1 MENSPSSPGPTTLP
15 VDYGLNI
22 YKIKSILGQGGF
34 GITYLAHD
42 SSLDRDVAIKEF
54 MPQGMATRSE
64 DYTLHSVDADD
75 ESVCTL
81 EWGLERFI
89 REAKTLSKFNHPN
102 IVRVHTVFEANN
114 TAYMVMSYEKGVSFQ
129 EILKKGQPSEDDLTD
144 MIMGILDGLEG
155 MHAEGFIHRDIK
167 PGNIFIR
174 ADGSALLLD
183 FGSARQAIGEETH
196 TLTKIASPGYAPFE
210 QYYGRSDMQGPW
222 TDIYGLGATLYR
234 AITGEAP
241 IDATFRNRSSGEEAI
256 QEIVDILDQHNDK
269 YSPFLLRA
277 VEHAIRTNHKDRPQT
292 VAEWRQMLADPSV
305 STVTQWR
312 YAASSFRNKSANKP
326 EEKKKINWKD
336 YLVFASL
343 LIALAAV
350 LSTYL

>member
-1 MENSPSSPGPTTLP
+1 ML
-15 VDYGLNI
+15 
-22 YKIKSILGQGGF
+22 F
-34 GITYLAHD
+34 
-42 SSLDRDVAIKEF
+42 
-54 MPQGMATRSE
+54 RS
-64 DYTLHSVDADD
+64 TLHSVKADD
-75 ESVCTL
+75 DSICTL

-114 TAYMVMSYEKGVSFQ
+114 TAYMVMSYEKGVTFQ
-129 EILKKGQPSEDDLTD
+129 EIVKKGQPSEDDLTD

-196 TLTKIASPGYAPFE
+196 TLTKVASPGYAPFE

-256 QEIVDILDQHNDK
+256 QEVVDVLDKYSDK

-277 VEHAIRTNHKDRPQT
+277 VEHAIRTNHRDRPQT
-292 VAEWRQMLADPSV
+292 VAEWRVMLTDPSL

-312 YAASSFRNKSANKP
+312 YAQSSFKKKSENTQ

-336 YLVFASL
+336 YLVFGSL
-343 LIALAAV
+343 LIALVAI

>member
-1 MENSPSSPGPTTLP
+1 MANSQASPDLTTLP
-15 VDYGLNI
+15 AGYELNS
-22 YKIKSILGQGGF
+22 YTIKNILGQGGF
-34 GITYLAHD
+34 GITYLAED

-54 MPQGMATRSE
+54 MPQGMATRGE
-64 DYTLHSVDADD
+64 DYTLHSVKAGED
-75 ESVCTL
+75 SVCTL

-129 EILKKGQPSEDDLTD
+129 EILKKEQPSEDKLTD
-144 MIMGILDGLEG
+144 MIMGLLDGLEG

-174 ADGSALLLD
+174 EDGSALLLD

-196 TLTKIASPGYAPFE
+196 TLTKVASPGYAPFE

-222 TDIYGLGATLYR
+222 TDIYALGATLYR

-256 QEIVDILDQHNDK
+256 QEVVDILDKHSDK
-269 YSPFLLRA
+269 YSPFFLRA
-277 VEHAIRTNHKDRPQT
+277 VEHAIRTNHKERPQS
-292 VAEWRQMLADPSV
+292 VAEWRTMLTDPSV

-312 YAASSFRNKSANKP
+312 YAASSYKNKSRNKQ

-336 YLVFASL
+336 YLIFASL
-343 LIALAAV
+343 LIALAAI
-350 LSTYL
+350 LSNYL